1 MLTIDFVIFNPNYNR
16 YVYTYVTFQ
25 IDGSGEVTPSVGASS
40 MYVNHF
46 TVANIFII
54 IVEIAY
60 LGFSIYYLYK
70 ILQDLQKIWIKIS
83 LNEPKYQYPARAGKF
98 AKFVL
103 YIGIDYL
110 SFENKSFVIILFRIM
125 YGLIFF
131 LLRLLI
137 KCLKVIYKQATKSI
151 FTAIDLT

>member
-1 MLTIDFVIFNPNYNR
+1 
-16 YVYTYVTFQ
+16 
-25 IDGSGEVTPSVGASS
+25 

-110 SFENKSFVIILFRIM
+110 SFENKSFVKIW
-125 YGLIFF
+125 
-131 LLRLLI
+131 
-137 KCLKVIYKQATKSI
+137 V
-151 FTAIDLT
+151 

>member
-1 MLTIDFVIFNPNYNR
+1 
-16 YVYTYVTFQ
+16 
-25 IDGSGEVTPSVGASS
+25 

-46 TVANIFII
+46 TVGNIFII

-60 LGFSIYYLYK
+60 LGFSIYYLFRIYK
-70 ILQDLQKIWIKIS
+70 DLEKIWEKIT

-110 SFENKSFVIILFRIM
+110 SFENKSFVKIN
-125 YGLIFF
+125 
-131 LLRLLI
+131 
-137 KCLKVIYKQATKSI
+137 
-151 FTAIDLT
+151 D